1 MDGIRGS
8 RFAAQ
13 VGRFRARFA
22 QAGSSTLSKLMPAS
36 LLEGLITQS
45 RERWRDRIY
54 GPLQTLKLFLDQ
66 VLSADGSCQDAVA
79 RGLSERTALGLAP
92 CSLNNA
98 AYCVAR
104 RRLPLSLIVGLAQ
117 TLGERLEQSQPKQW
131 LWRGRPIVLADG
143 TTVSMPDT
151 TANQARFPQS
161 GEQQPGLGFPL
172 ARLVALVSLS
182 TGAVLGWA
190 SGPCKGKQTSEMA
203 LLWRLAGQL
212 KRGDVMIADR
222 FYASYL
228 MLAHLR
234 SLGVDVVMRQHQ
246 RRRTD
251 FRRGQRL
258 GKGDHVVCWARP
270 KRPPWMSLQE
280 YDAIPETMR
289 VRETRHGCWI
299 IVTTMLDVQEVD
311 KAELLRLYRLR
322 WQIELDLRSI
332 KSVMQMDVLRCRS
345 PEMIEKEIAAYLC
358 AYNLVRTVMAQAAAV
373 SGCLPR
379 LLSFTAALQVLRA
392 FEQTLRHAPGKR
404 LRVVTACV
412 LGAVAQAKLPLR
424 PDRAEP
430 RARKRRPKKAR
441 LLTEPRECA
450 RERLLKHK
458 ETQMAELL
466 S

>member
-1 MDGIRGS
+1 MDGIRGR

-332 KSVMQMDVLRCRS
+332 KSVMQMDVLRCKS
-345 PEMIEKEIAAYLC
+345 PQMVEKEIAVHLL
-358 AYNLVRTVMAQAAAV
+358 AYNLVRAVMAQAAQLGHV
-373 SGCLPR
+373 LPR
-379 LLSFTAALQVLRA
+379 ELSFKGALQLLRA
-392 FEQTLRHAPGKR
+392 FEETLRHCPRGRLGVCRASLLAGIAQMRLPHRPG
-404 LRVVTACV
+404 RV
-412 LGAVAQAKLPLR
+412 
-424 PDRAEP
+424 EP
-430 RARKRRPKKAR
+430 RAVKRRPKPRR
-441 LLTEPRECA
+441 LLTQPRQEV
-450 RERLLKHK
+450 RR
-458 ETQMAELL
+458 ELL
-466 S
+466 NKRHMHDMALLR